1 VNLRKSRLTSGIAL
15 LALLISGCTGRS
27 ASGGCTSTDVDLRQS
42 GSLHVG
48 VDLSYPPFAFESE
61 DGEPEGLEVD
71 LLEAVAKEARLE
83 LSLRRRT
90 AASLIPELLT
100 HRFDLAASGLRDTDD
115 LRNETCISQPYLGA
129 DLALLAPSPD
139 PHSIGDVGDLE
150 GRKVGVV
157 EGSRAA
163 DWAREHLGQ
172 STIETL
178 GAPDDLLTA
187 VRERTV
193 DAVIDDEAL
202 GRFVQSRSNDLV
214 LVDEI
219 ATGESHVLVAHPD
232 NGALIAVV
240 DAALQDMK
248 EDGRLSRLEK
258 KWLG

>member
-1 VNLRKSRLTSGIAL
+1 MTLRKSRLTSGIVL
-15 LALLISGCTGRS
+15 LALLLSGCNGRS
-27 ASGGCTSTDVDLRQS
+27 EAGECISSDVDLLES
-42 GSLHVG
+42 GSLVVG

-61 DGEPEGLEVD
+61 DGEPEGIEVE
-71 LLEAVAKEARLE
+71 LLEAIASQARLE

-90 AASLIPELLT
+90 AASLVPELLT

-115 LRNETCISQPYLGA
+115 LRDETCMSQPYLGA

-139 PHSIGDVGDLE
+139 PHSIGDVGGLE

-157 EGSRAA
+157 EGSRASH
-163 DWAREHLGQ
+163 WARENLRQ

-202 GRFVQSRSNDLV
+202 GRFVQSRSKDLV
-214 LVDEI
+214 VVDEI
-219 ATGESHVLVAHPD
+219 ATGENHVLVAHPD
-232 NGALIAVV
+232 NGALMAVV
-240 DAALQDMK
+240 DAALRDMR

>member
-1 VNLRKSRLTSGIAL
+1 VL
-15 LALLISGCTGRS
+15 LALLLS
-27 ASGGCTSTDVDLRQS
+27 ACNGQSPGGECRSTDVDLLER
-42 GSLHVG
+42 GSLVVG
-48 VDLSYPPFAFESE
+48 VDLSYPPFAFENA
-61 DGEPEGLEVD
+61 DGKPEGIEVD
-71 LLEAVAKEARLE
+71 LLEEVAKEARLE

-100 HRFDLAASGLRDTDD
+100 HRFDLAASGLRDTDG
-115 LRNETCISQPYLGA
+115 LQGETCVSQPYLGA

-139 PHSIGDVGDLE
+139 PHSISDVGDLE

-157 EGSRAA
+157 DGGRAA
-163 DWAREHLGQ
+163 DWARENLRQ

-178 GAPDDLLTA
+178 GAPDDLITA

-202 GRFVQSRSNDLV
+202 GRFVQSRSRDLV
-214 LVDEI
+214 LVDKI
-219 ATGESHVLVAHPD
+219 ATGESHVLVAHPE

-240 DAALQDMK
+240 DAALRDMRQ
-248 EDGRLSRLEK
+248 DGRLSRLER